1 MREKDL
7 PYEEKRKIQ
16 GKFFSFSS
24 FAAAFVV
31 LFIAVREKER
41 ERKNER
47 MSMID
52 GFLYIFIYLFATKNK
67 KKHLMHSLIPRD
79 IVTNIVVVNTY
90 FVYRK
95 LCLFYKDRHRQ
106 IR

>member
-1 MREKDL
+1 MPFFSFSFIIFSLILVREKDL

-41 ERKNER
+41 ERKRE
-47 MSMID
+47 
-52 GFLYIFIYLFATKNK
+52 
-67 KKHLMHSLIPRD
+67 
-79 IVTNIVVVNTY
+79 
-90 FVYRK
+90 
-95 LCLFYKDRHRQ
+95 
-106 IR
+106 